1 MDGLL
6 LIDKPAGMTSH
17 DVVARLRRLART
29 RKIGHTGTLDPDA
42 TGLLPLT
49 IGACTKLAQHLI
61 LDAKAYSFTA
71 RFGAGTTTD
80 DASGEV
86 IATGP
91 VDHLSLEVI
100 EAALDPFRGDIMQ
113 RPPRFSA
120 IRVDGRRAYDMA
132 REGLEFELDPRPVR
146 VDALRLDS
154 FESPDAEMF
163 MACGSGTYVRSIVRD
178 LGVAL
183 GTAAHTTRI
192 HRVRVG
198 MFHVEQATP
207 LDALEGMDPEAI
219 AALLLTPAQMMASL
233 PSRALTDE
241 EVVAVRQGKA
251 LSLDPEQ
258 PHDEDTKLAL
268 LDPTGALVAIAEVSG
283 GGVRPRRVLA

>member
-49 IGACTKLAQHLI
+49 IGACTKLAQYLI

-71 RFGAGTTTD
+71 RFGAATTTD
-80 DASGEV
+80 DAAGEV

-91 VDHLSLEVI
+91 TDHLSAEVI
-100 EAALDPFRGDIMQ
+100 EAALAPFRGDIMQ

-132 REGLEFELDPRPVR
+132 REGVDFELDARPVR
-146 VDALRLDS
+146 VDTLRLDS
-154 FESPDAEMF
+154 FASPDAEMF

-178 LGVAL
+178 LGQSL
-183 GTAAHTTRI
+183 GTAAHATRI
-192 HRVRVG
+192 HRVTVG
-198 MFHVEQATP
+198 SFTIDQATP
-207 LDALEGMDPEAI
+207 LATLETLDPEQI
-219 AALLLTPAQMMASL
+219 AALLLTPAQMVASL
-233 PSRALTDE
+233 PSRTLTPDE
-241 EVVAVRQGKA
+241 VAAVRQGKA
-251 LSLDPEQ
+251 LSPQ
-258 PHDEDTKLAL
+258 HVYAPDTQLAL
-268 LDPTGALVAIAEVSG
+268 LDTTGALIAIAEATDTA
-283 GGVRPRRVLA
+283 VRPRRVLV